1 MENQELKV
9 LTKLAEA
16 YTNYDASIIEPFLAD
31 DVHYASMWVFQE
43 LTSKSE
49 YIDYLKG
56 KLATM
61 KAHHAVFD
69 FEIVPGR
76 MHKNA
81 LLASRDNPVGGCGFV
96 VDFDENN
103 KVKMINMTAPAFF

>member
-1 MENQELKV
+1 MEKEFL
-9 LTKLAEA
+9 LKLAVA
-16 YTNYDASIIEPFLAD
+16 YQTYDASVIEAYLAED
-31 DVHYASMWVFQE
+31 MHYASMWVFQE